1 MFTTTKHFAVGI
13 ALAAFLT
20 SAGAFAA
27 DTAATANTDASKTPS
42 TGAKAAKKKP
52 AKKKR
57 AKTAEK
63 AAAAKTEAAPS
74 TEAATGTATAP
85 STETA
90 AAPIPPAEP
99 AASPAAATA
108 APAAAAPVKTAIK
121 VAATAT
127 DDDSPEAIRERS
139 GSGDP
144 IAGKDKSELC
154 QGCHGE
160 EGISAESTAPKL
172 AGQYAGYIIK
182 EIRDFRSGL
191 RVHQIMSDVAKTV
204 NEEDLPD
211 IAAYFASRKKMKGNG
226 SNNKVGEE
234 LFLHGDMTPD
244 MSKMVVACVNCHGV
258 NGKGKT
264 PTNPV
269 FPVLGGQHKDY
280 LRVQLINFRSGDRGN
295 SPGGVMNIITQKLT
309 DAEIEALADYISGL

>member
-1 MFTTTKHFAVGI
+1 MFQIKNNI
-13 ALAAFLT
+13 AAGVALVVFLTSLAAFAEGDSSVDAT
-20 SAGAFAA
+20 KA
-27 DTAATANTDASKTPS
+27 DTAKSTQKKPTKKKPTKKKLSKAAPESIASKSDTVTPPSDASAPSKSDVAAAPQSTPS
-42 TGAKAAKKKP
+42 T
-52 AKKKR
+52 
-57 AKTAEK
+57 
-63 AAAAKTEAAPS
+63 PS
-74 TEAATGTATAP
+74 SSNNPPTPAAT
-85 STETA
+85 EV
-90 AAPIPPAEP
+90 PPVAV
-99 AASPAAATA
+99 TKVN
-108 APAAAAPVKTAIK
+108 APVPPNAKVDDTDSAEAIK
-121 VAATAT
+121 Q
-127 DDDSPEAIRERS
+127 RS

-144 IAGKDKSELC
+144 VAGKDKSELC

-182 EIRDFRSGL
+182 QIRDFRSGL

-204 NEEDLPD
+204 NEDDLPD

-226 SNNKVGEE
+226 SDNKVGQE
-234 LFLHGDMTPD
+234 LFLHGDMSR
-244 MSKMVVACVNCHGV
+244 MMVACVNCHGV

-280 LRVQLINFRSGDRGN
+280 LRVQLTNFRSGDRGN

-309 DAEIEALADYISGL
+309 DAELDALANYVSGL